1 MLILVGVHAD
11 CSEDPYNQVHEESWK
26 HHLPSLASSYYP
38 SISQLP
44 WHKMYVLKTA
54 QKAVCETNLSISE
67 RSIMYTTIHLLLIY
81 IKVHFK
87 KVGGGAFYTNR
98 KK

>member
-1 MLILVGVHAD
+1 MRMRIMNNEKKIQDAEKEAGGDEKLIFKFAW
-11 CSEDPYNQVHEESWK
+11 P
-26 HHLPSLASSYYP
+26 YP

-87 KVGGGAFYTNR
+87 KVGGGGILY
-98 KK
+98 